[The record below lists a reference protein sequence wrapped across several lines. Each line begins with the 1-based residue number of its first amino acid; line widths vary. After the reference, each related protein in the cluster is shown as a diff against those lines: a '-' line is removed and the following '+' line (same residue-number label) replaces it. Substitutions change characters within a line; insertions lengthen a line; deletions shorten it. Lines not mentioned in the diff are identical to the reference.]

1 MNPIAFGSRMTG
13 RQDDVISS
21 GSVLDD
27 EYCNTETV
35 ILNDSEDN
43 SEGER
48 CAHASMGI
56 TEPKSWG
63 IAPSSQFLLSQYRT

>member
-1 MNPIAFGSRMTG
+1 MDPIAFGSRMTG
-13 RQDDVISS
+13 RQDDAISS

-48 CAHASMGI
+48 CAHCYRQSRHPEECYDEG
-56 TEPKSWG
+56 
-63 IAPSSQFLLSQYRT
+63 SSQLLLLRYET